1 MTDAADP
8 FEAIKI
14 VFFQECDE
22 LLGDL
27 EAGLLAI
34 ERGSADGET
43 INAVFRA
50 VHSVKGGAGA
60 FGLDDLVRFAHVF
73 ETLLDEIR
81 SGRKP
86 NSSASG
92 RSGSAATGAGAA
104 PPWVS
109 ASSSATSPAER
120 ASSTGAPCP
129 RAAAT

>member
-27 EAGLLAI
+27 ETGLLAI

-73 ETLLDEIR
+73 ETLLDELR
-81 SGRKP
+81 SGRKTCDEP
-86 NSSASG
+86 TVKALL
-92 RSGSAATGAGAA
+92 
-104 PPWVS
+104 
-109 ASSSATSPAER
+109 R
-120 ASSTGAPCP
+120 ASDVLSDHV
-129 RAAAT
+129 AAARGQGDWPGPGPPGFP